1 MLLRDY
7 RAQHNLN
14 LIFRHQSPHKLDVL
28 KPLSYRAVAK
38 QRAQDY
44 DAGELGLYMKDRK
57 ESEAVPHN
65 LLSQVLYPK
74 DCSFLYATVVGYH
87 KMESP
92 QSYPGFTYYFTL
104 SEKEIENCI
113 FFVSFQSNSIPTK
126 GMIGLRASIDFW
138 KKNEKYMKP
147 TYDDILGQV
156 DPRIEVLIP
165 FEVKPFGYV
174 VEEEGRKKD

>member
-7 RAQHNLN
+7 KRQRNLK

-38 QRAQDY
+38 QRAEDY
-44 DAGELGLYMKDRK
+44 DATDLGLYMKDRK
-57 ESEAVPHN
+57 DDEAVPHN
-65 LLSQVLYPK
+65 LLSQVLYPN

-104 SEKEIENCI
+104 TESQIDSCV
-113 FFVSFQSNSIPTK
+113 FFVVFKSNTIPTK
-126 GMIGLRASIDFW
+126 GMIGLRAAMDFW
-138 KKNEKYMKP
+138 EKNKKYMKP
-147 TYDDILGQV
+147 TEDSVVGII
-156 DPRIEVLIP
+156 DPRIEVLVP
-165 FEVKPFGYV
+165 YEVKPFGYV
-174 VEEEGRKKD
+174 VEVEKRK